1 MKRYA
6 IKVIKGKEFL
16 QSKNDMIDLGSK
28 SLEIHNKVIKI
39 LNDKNPLKNLNIKE
53 CYFIVDFDKLAFSG
67 KDHAI
72 YKVIYG
78 KNNIKLKYL

>member
-16 QSKNDMIDLGSK
+16 QSKNDVIDLGSK

-53 CYFIVDFDKLAFSG
+53 CYFIVDFDKMAFSG
-67 KDHAI
+67 KDYAS